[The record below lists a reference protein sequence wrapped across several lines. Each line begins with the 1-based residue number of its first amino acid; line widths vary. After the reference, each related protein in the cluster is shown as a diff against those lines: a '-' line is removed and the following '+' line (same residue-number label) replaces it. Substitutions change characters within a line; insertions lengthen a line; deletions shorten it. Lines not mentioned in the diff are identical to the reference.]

1 MGSTAVES
9 VKTLLQV
16 DRSNYDGFEK
26 DRIVAQNFAWDAT
39 IPQTKL
45 PLMDYSSKP
54 AKQKTEGAIL
64 KEERSQ
70 YIQMLLSAQV
80 GREMTEK
87 AFGNE
92 SNQYPHH

>member
-45 PLMDYSSKP
+45 PLMSYSSKP
-54 AKQKTEGAIL
+54 AKQKTEKLFWSRDDLNIY
-64 KEERSQ
+64 RCC
-70 YIQMLLSAQV
+70 
-80 GREMTEK
+80 
-87 AFGNE
+87 
-92 SNQYPHH
+92 

>member
-45 PLMDYSSKP
+45 PLMSYSSKP

-64 KEERSQ
+64 KQGRSQ
-70 YIQMLLSAQV
+70 YLQMLLTAQA
-80 GREMTEK
+80 GSEMTEK
-87 AFGNE
+87 VFGNE
-92 SNQYPHH
+92 SNQFPP